1 MSEIK
6 ATDLRM
12 GNLFLYEN
20 CIYIA
25 KIIRDNYVYGINK
38 NGFAP
43 GEFPIGA
50 IKPIPLTSEILLAC
64 GFEEV
69 EYESDGFYNVE
80 YHLKVNED
88 IFIAYSTDFSC
99 CVWSNK
105 RCMEEFGVIPKW
117 ENVKYLHGLQNLVHI
132 LSGQELEF
140 KPELK

>member
-12 GNLFLYEN
+12 GNLFLFEN

-25 KIIRDNYVYGINK
+25 KFIRDNFVYGINK

-43 GEFPIGA
+43 GEFPIEA
-50 IKPIPLTSEILLAC
+50 IKPIPLTPEILLAC

-69 EYESDGFYNVE
+69 KYEYDGFRDIE

-99 CVWSNK
+99 GVWSNK
-105 RCMEEFGVIPKW
+105 SRMDDEFGVIPKW
-117 ENVKYLHGLQNLVHI
+117 ENIKYLHGLQNLVYI
-132 LSGQELEF
+132 LSGQEIEF
-140 KPELK
+140 KP